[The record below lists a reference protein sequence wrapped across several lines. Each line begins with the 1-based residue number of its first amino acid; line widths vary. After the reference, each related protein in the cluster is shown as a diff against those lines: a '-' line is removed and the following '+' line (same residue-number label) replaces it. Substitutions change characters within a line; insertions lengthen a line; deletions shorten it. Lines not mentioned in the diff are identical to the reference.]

1 MLQVRPTVGAKNS
14 NGCTQATRNESI
26 SQQAQG
32 NYLSNCENLEL
43 RQWAVRTSY
52 QRLFSTVILSGS
64 TFLAICL
71 SVSVCFH
78 QYTPIYICL
87 LRYLPS
93 LDAHN
98 HVDDYSG
105 TLGGVR
111 KSTFQ
116 FWSQV
121 LKIEL
126 LHCHSL
132 SLSLKNKTK
141 QNKTKKHLKN

>member
-1 MLQVRPTVGAKNS
+1 MQQVRPTVGAKNS
-14 NGCTQATRNESI
+14 NGCTQATRNKNI

-32 NYLSNCENLEL
+32 TYLSNCENLEL
-43 RQWAVRTSY
+43 RQCAVRTSY

-116 FWSQV
+116 LWSQV
-121 LKIEL
+121 LKTEL

-132 SLSLKNKTK
+132 SL
-141 QNKTKKHLKN
+141 